1 MVLAFN
7 AVALVLMVKFPVLIF
22 THTACALVKL
32 AVAALAGVITTTGAV
47 EKVLL

>member
-22 THTACALVKL
+22 TQTACAAIRL
-32 AVAALAGVITTTGAV
+32 AVAAFAGVITTTGAV
-47 EKVLL
+47 L